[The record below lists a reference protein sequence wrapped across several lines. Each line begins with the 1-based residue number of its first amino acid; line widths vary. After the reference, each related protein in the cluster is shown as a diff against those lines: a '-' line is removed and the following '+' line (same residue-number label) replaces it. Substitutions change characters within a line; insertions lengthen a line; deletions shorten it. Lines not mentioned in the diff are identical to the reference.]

1 MWRLLNLLLLISLIY
16 GCAEPDA
23 EHMLEDYTQRVS
35 NALDEPIRFEPGN
48 TPFPAFPPRR
58 ERLLPVEGLREGLID
73 VLQFRHCDLLPLI
86 AERNSNLGRVMP
98 PSQTLRY
105 ELRFLPAIE
114 NCEHDLSLQVK
125 TDDSLQPL
133 LDRVRQI
140 LQHKQ
145 EQLPRVIWNSIYT
158 SEEMEQQ
165 FSHSTDPL
173 PLDAQGLINQASQ
186 SLNAFILIS
195 ELTAGDASWPDIRF
209 INELESYY
217 EQLYRMQSG
226 QQWLRSVYLL
236 SYTMEQVAQAIET
249 RLERRPICFDQQ
261 PNNRSVIIQNVFR
274 KFYAAEFQPYLALTD
289 QFGRHWQTSHQSI
302 QQYLPL
308 PPSSEAYFSQ
318 LFDRQIK
325 DGVLHRF
332 NQARERHTEA
342 WQTLL
347 SHCGLSVG
355 QSLDR

>member
-1 MWRLLNLLLLISLIY
+1 MWRPLSLLLLISLLY
-16 GCAEPDA
+16 GCGEPNAEK
-23 EHMLEDYTQRVS
+23 MLQDYTRRVS
-35 NALDEPIRFEPGN
+35 NALDEPIGFSPGN
-48 TPFPAFPPRR
+48 SPFPAFPPRR

-73 VLQFRHCDLLPLI
+73 VLQLRHCDLLPLI
-86 AERNSNLGRVMP
+86 AERNSNLGRVMT
-98 PSQTLRY
+98 PSQTLKY
-105 ELRFLPAIE
+105 ELRFLPAVE
-114 NCEHDLSLQVK
+114 ACEQDLSQRVE
-125 TDDSLQPL
+125 TDDTLVPL
-133 LDRVRQI
+133 LHRVRQI

-165 FSHSTDPL
+165 FSRSFEPL
-173 PLDAQGLINQASQ
+173 PMHAQGLVNQAS
-186 SLNAFILIS
+186 STLDAFTLIS
-195 ELTAGDASWPDIRF
+195 QLVTQETPWPDSHF
-209 INELESYY
+209 INEIEVYY

-236 SYTMEQVAQAIET
+236 SYTMTQVTQAIEA

-274 KFYAAEFQPYLALTD
+274 NFYAAEFQPYLALTD
-289 QFGRHWQTSHQSI
+289 QFGRHWQTRHQAI
-302 QQYLPL
+302 QQHLPL

-318 LFDRQIK
+318 LFDIEAQ

-332 NQARERHTEA
+332 HQAREKHTQA

-347 SHCGLSVG
+347 AHCGLSVG
-355 QSLDR
+355 QTL